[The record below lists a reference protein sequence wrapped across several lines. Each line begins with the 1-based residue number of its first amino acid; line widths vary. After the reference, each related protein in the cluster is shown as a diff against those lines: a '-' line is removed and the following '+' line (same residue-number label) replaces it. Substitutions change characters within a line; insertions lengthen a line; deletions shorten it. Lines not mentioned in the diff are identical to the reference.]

1 MISMCLEIYLG
12 GMFDVHAQEMTCA
25 FNRAKIERQGISF
38 EQRVVRNTFE
48 DYIAETS
55 GFRYLMVRTTADFP
69 PYLSMASQIPSKM
82 KVFLFQYEYSVDNE
96 ALGIKQLSEAN
107 KQQVVAACMEAFLTP
122 DAVSRFVSEFYL
134 ARRRIED
141 KERERLFRRRL
152 TRFTLANDA
161 IISRIADPGAEE
173 LEFDLNLNE

>member
-1 MISMCLEIYLG
+1 
-12 GMFDVHAQEMTCA
+12 MFDVHGQEMTCA
-25 FNRAKIERQGISF
+25 FNRAEIDRRGISF

-48 DYIAETS
+48 DHIAETS
-55 GFRYLMVRTTADFP
+55 GFRYLMVKTTVDP
-69 PYLSMASQIPSKM
+69 PRYVFMASQIPSKM
-82 KVFLFQYEYSVDNE
+82 QAFLFQYEYSVEKE

-107 KQQVVAACMEAFLTP
+107 KQQVIAVCMEAFLEP
-122 DAVSRFVSEFYL
+122 DSVSRFVSEFYL

-141 KERERLFRRRL
+141 KERERLFKRRL
-152 TRFTLANDA
+152 ARFTLANSA